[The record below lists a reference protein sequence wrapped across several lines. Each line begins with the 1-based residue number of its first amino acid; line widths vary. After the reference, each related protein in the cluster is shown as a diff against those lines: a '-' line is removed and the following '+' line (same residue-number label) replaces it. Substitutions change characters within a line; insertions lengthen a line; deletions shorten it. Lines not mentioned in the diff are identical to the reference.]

1 MTCGIIGGARM
12 TRRPTPFKLLL
23 AAVLLIDLAA
33 VDVHEMAIR
42 PAGCHGAME
51 PVPHGAVAR

>member
-1 MTCGIIGGARM
+1 M

-42 PAGCHGAME
+42 PASCHGAMG

>member
-1 MTCGIIGGARM
+1 M

-23 AAVLLIDLAA
+23 AAVLIIDLAA